1 MFSIPAHGHVF
12 GNALDLTALVET
24 IPAEFGQIDMS
35 STELKTLRKPKGIMH
50 KLPLEFWIAGILT
63 ILQSSKKIL
72 ICSIKI
78 NQTLLQYL

>member
-1 MFSIPAHGHVF
+1 
-12 GNALDLTALVET
+12 
-24 IPAEFGQIDMS
+24 MS

-63 ILQSSKKIL
+63 ILQSSEKIL